1 MSRLGRR
8 GKNVTGYVCRLCLPA
23 REIKVVV
30 GTAHVGEFRFRHVL
44 LTWAIRRDWLPDT
57 KRMRI
62 NRQEGV
68 GKGEDAATNTIK
80 SERAR
85 GETRGGRLNG
95 HDRGGHGCGLWL
107 HVTSYCIHIIIEPS
121 ISSPSLSVYPSVP
134 FQPLQSSR
142 NYPPSKQVHPQ
153 IKISVSQT
161 VALSEK
167 HLSLAIE

>member
-44 LTWAIRRDWLPDT
+44 LTWAIPIRREWLPDT

-68 GKGEDAATNTIK
+68 GKGEDAATNTK
-80 SERAR
+80 KVSGR
-85 GETRGGRLNG
+85 GERPEEEG
-95 HDRGGHGCGLWL
+95 
-107 HVTSYCIHIIIEPS
+107 
-121 ISSPSLSVYPSVP
+121 
-134 FQPLQSSR
+134 
-142 NYPPSKQVHPQ
+142 
-153 IKISVSQT
+153 
-161 VALSEK
+161 
-167 HLSLAIE
+167 